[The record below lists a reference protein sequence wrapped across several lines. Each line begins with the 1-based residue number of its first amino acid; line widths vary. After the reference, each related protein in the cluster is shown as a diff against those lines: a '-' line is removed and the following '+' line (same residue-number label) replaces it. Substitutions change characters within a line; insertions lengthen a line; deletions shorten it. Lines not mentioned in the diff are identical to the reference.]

1 MIIGERIRRIRL
13 SKNYSQE
20 QLGKLVG
27 VTKVSISGYEN
38 GTRIP
43 KLEQFEK
50 LISVLDVSPSYL
62 LGLEVNVIEEET
74 DYNIKMSK
82 DDIKIISELKTKPEL
97 YNKIVSDPER
107 MIELISRR
115 VK

>member
-13 SKNYSQE
+13 NKNYSQE
-20 QLGKLVG
+20 QLGKMVG

-38 GTRIP
+38 GTRVP

-50 LISVLDVSPSYL
+50 LVTVLDVSPSYL

-74 DYNIKMSK
+74 EYNVKLSR
-82 DDIKIISELKTKPEL
+82 DDIKIISEFKNHPEL

>member
-43 KLEQFEK
+43 KLEQFHQA
-50 LISVLDVSPSYL
+50 IY
-62 LGLEVNVIEEET
+62 
-74 DYNIKMSK
+74 
-82 DDIKIISELKTKPEL
+82 
-97 YNKIVSDPER
+97 
-107 MIELISRR
+107 
-115 VK
+115 